1 MRDRYAYPR
10 GDWPILSYPVL
21 SRVVCWLFSM
31 FSGEFCLRLKPYL
44 VVKIASDVLTEHCC
58 QGWGQLHNINS
69 NSNSN
74 SRGFNSNSNSNSGQ
88 SPEYQLQLQLRRFQ
102 LQLQFQLRQIS
113 RISTPTPTPT
123 PEVSTPTPIPTPEIS
138 TPLPTPTPE
147 FQIQPQLH
155 FKSNQSYSTKLPF
168 TQLQCETLYE
178 LNGGM
183 LSIYAMLSQILI
195 KQVNIGIADDKIF
208 SGFS

>member
-1 MRDRYAYPR
+1 MMRTPPPD
-10 GDWPILSYPVL
+10 
-21 SRVVCWLFSM
+21 
-31 FSGEFCLRLKPYL
+31 K
-44 VVKIASDVLTEHCC
+44 

-69 NSNSN
+69 NSNS
-74 SRGFNSNSNSNSGQ
+74 RGFNSNSNSGQ
-88 SPEYQLQLQLRRFQ
+88 SPEYQLQLQLRGFQ

-123 PEVSTPTPIPTPEIS
+123 PEVSTPTPTLEIS
-138 TPLPTPTPE
+138 TPIPTPTLE

-155 FKSNQSYSTKLPF
+155 FKSNQTCSTKLP
-168 TQLQCETLYE
+168 LPNYNVKHCE
-178 LNGGM
+178 LNEGTCM

-208 SGFS
+208 PWFLNTLLSEQNGPHFADNIFKYLFWIKMFVFSIN

>member
-1 MRDRYAYPR
+1 MFIFTHLSVNYVTDDTSFSPLQRFIDLSFIFRALS
-10 GDWPILSYPVL
+10 GGITIWPLDYI
-21 SRVVCWLFSM
+21 
-31 FSGEFCLRLKPYL
+31 
-44 VVKIASDVLTEHCC
+44 

-88 SPEYQLQLQLRRFQ
+88 SPEYQLQLQLQLRRFQ

-123 PEVSTPTPIPTPEIS
+123 PTPEVSTPTPIPTPEIS
-138 TPLPTPTPE
+138 TPIPTPTPE

-155 FKSNQSYSTKLPF
+155 FKSNQSCSIKLPLPNYNVKHCMNQMEVCCRYSRPR
-168 TQLQCETLYE
+168 TWP
-178 LNGGM
+178 
-183 LSIYAMLSQILI
+183 
-195 KQVNIGIADDKIF
+195 
-208 SGFS
+208 